1 MKLYLDCEFN
11 GFGGDLISLA
21 LVAEDGREFYEVLP
35 HPNKWDEWVH
45 ENVKPFLNKPPLR
58 SREEFLDLFR
68 RFLSGFDNP
77 TIVVDWYTD
86 AMHFFQCFQGRDHS
100 ESFGFACSLELVLLD
115 EYDSKIPHNAL
126 EDARAI
132 YEALK

>member
-1 MKLYLDCEFN
+1 MKIYLDCEFN
-11 GFGGDLISLA
+11 GFGGDLLSMA

-35 HPNKWDEWVH
+35 YPEEWDSWVDA
-45 ENVKPFLNKPPLR
+45 NVKTVLNKPPLR
-58 SREEFLDLFR
+58 SKEEFLDLFR

-86 AMHFFQCFQGRDHS
+86 ALHFFQCFQGEDHS
-100 ESFGFACSLELVLLD
+100 KSFSYACSLEVILLD
-115 EYDSKIPHNAL
+115 KYESKIPHNAL

-132 YEALK
+132 REALK